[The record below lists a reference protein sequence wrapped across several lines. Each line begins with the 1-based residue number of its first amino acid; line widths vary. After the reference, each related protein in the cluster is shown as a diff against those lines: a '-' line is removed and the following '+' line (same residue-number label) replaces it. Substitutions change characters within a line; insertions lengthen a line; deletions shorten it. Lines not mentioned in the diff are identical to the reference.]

1 MKKEFNKKN
10 KFFANERSDSKKRN
24 EKIVK
29 SSNET
34 LIWGKNSV
42 MDALNS
48 NLNISKIYVNENFT
62 SFKVDKRAIPIEFV
76 SKNILDEMSNGA
88 NHQGYIVAIKSI
100 NYSDV
105 EQLVKRKPSIILALD
120 HIVDPQNLGAI
131 IRTANAAG
139 IKDILLPKDNAAEV
153 NSTALKVS
161 SGGFVG
167 MNFYKVSSLSA
178 VLTKLKNNSYWV
190 YSTTLQEDSVD
201 YNTIQYP
208 EHTVLVM
215 GNEGS
220 GVSKGVLAVT
230 DQCIHINQYGTVQ
243 SLNVSVATGIV
254 VFGYLNSKNR

>member
-1 MKKEFNKKN
+1 MRKEKPSRYGKKEKFEPKTTASKPNKVN
-10 KFFANERSDSKKRN
+10 
-24 EKIVK
+24 
-29 SSNET
+29 NET

-48 NLNISKIYVNENFT
+48 NLNISKIYVNEAFKN
-62 SFKVDKRAIPIEFV
+62 FKVEKRQIEVEFV
-76 SKNILDEMSNGA
+76 SKAVLDSMSNNA
-88 NHQGYIVAIKSI
+88 NHQGYIVSIKSV
-100 NYSDV
+100 NYSDIDR
-105 EQLVKRKPSIILALD
+105 LVKNKPEIILVLD

-139 IKDILLPKDNAAEV
+139 IKDIILPKDNAAEV

-201 YNTIQYP
+201 YTTISYP
-208 EHTVLVM
+208 EHTIIVM
-215 GNEGS
+215 GNEGT
-220 GVSKGVLAVT
+220 GVSKSVLSVT
-230 DQCIHINQYGTVQ
+230 DQCIHINQFGTVQ

-254 VFGYLNSKNR
+254 LFGYLNSKNR

>member
-1 MKKEFNKKN
+1 MRKEFNKKSRPFN
-10 KFFANERSDSKKRN
+10 KERLDNKKPIEKGSKTN
-24 EKIVK
+24 
-29 SSNET
+29 NET

-48 NLNISKIYVNENFT
+48 NLNISKIYVNENFNN
-62 SFKVDKRAIPIEFV
+62 FQVEKRNLAIEFV
-76 SKNILDEMSNGA
+76 SKEVLDQMSNYA
-88 NHQGYIVAIKSI
+88 NHQGYIVAIKSV

-105 EQLVKRKPSIILALD
+105 DQLIKRKPNIILALD

-167 MNFYKVSSLSA
+167 MNFYKVNSLSA

-190 YSTTLQEDSVD
+190 YSTTLQDGSID
-201 YNTIQYP
+201 YSTISYP
-208 EHTVLVM
+208 EYTIIVM
-215 GNEGS
+215 GNEGT
-220 GVSKGVLAVT
+220 GVSKSVLSVT
-230 DQCIHINQYGTVQ
+230 DQFIHINQFGTVQ

-254 VFGYLNSKNR
+254 LFGYLNSKNK